1 MNTNKASQ
9 PQNTASPSAG
19 KESPRLLDQ
28 VRERLRFKHY
38 SLRTEEAYVH
48 WIKRFI
54 FFHKKKH
61 PNEMGAREV
70 TAFLSHLA
78 VAGKVAAATQNQA
91 LAALLFL
98 YRGVLE
104 IDLPWL
110 NEIERPNRPKR
121 LPVVLNK
128 VEVNR
133 LLNQLDGTHSLMA
146 RLLYGTGMRLMECVR
161 LRVKDVDFER
171 REILIREGKGAKDR
185 VTMLP
190 ESLASPLQD
199 HLKRVRALF
208 DEDRAADLP
217 GVYLPDA
224 LEKKFLRA
232 GKEWGWFWVFPA
244 RALAVDPRSGIKR
257 RHHTHEQALQRAIK
271 KAVMTAGIV
280 KPATSHTLRHSFA
293 THLLQSGYDI
303 RTVQELLG
311 HSDVST
317 TMIYTHV
324 LNRGGRGVVSPLD
337 RY

>member
-9 PQNTASPSAG
+9 PQNTASPSDG
-19 KESPRLLDQ
+19 QQSPRLLDQ

-61 PNEMGAREV
+61 PKEMGAREV

-91 LAALLFL
+91 LASLLFL

-128 VEVNR
+128 IEVNR

-190 ESLASPLQD
+190 ESLVSPLQD
-199 HLKRVRALF
+199 HLTRVRALF
-208 DEDRAADLP
+208 EDDRAADLP

-224 LEKKFLRA
+224 LEKKFPRA
-232 GKEWGWFWVFPA
+232 DKEWGWFWVFPA
-244 RALAVDPRSGIKR
+244 RALAVDPRSGTKR

-271 KAVMTAGIV
+271 KAVVTAGIA
-280 KPATSHTLRHSFA
+280 KPATTHTLRHSFA

-324 LNRGGRGVVSPLD
+324 LNKGGRGVTSPLD
-337 RY
+337 MA